1 MINNRLRGCALNLF
15 TFNGNG
21 TRLRFDQCVYG
32 IGKFFLA
39 VAVNACKTNNLA
51 GTNIQ
56 IKAVYL
62 LNTALVL
69 DVEVLNRENNLAR
82 SCWLLFYMQV
92 NVSTHHKC
100 CKLGLGCLGDIN
112 GAHVLAAT
120 NNGALV
126 SRRHNLFKLVR
137 NNNDGFTFAYQVM
150 HDLNKLLNLLRCKN
164 CRRLIKNQRI
174 STAIQGLQNLNT
186 LLHTNRNVFNLG
198 VRVYVK
204 AVFLN
209 NLQDLLTSSLWIK
222 DATSL
227 SDLVAQNNIFCNSK
241 VLDQHKV
248 LVNHT
253 NTVSDSIGWARN
265 GYTLSVEV
273 NLALISRIQ
282 AIQYVHK
289 RTFTCAVLS

>member
-1 MINNRLRGCALNLF
+1 
-15 TFNGNG
+15 
-21 TRLRFDQCVYG
+21 
-32 IGKFFLA
+32 
-39 VAVNACKTNNLA
+39 
-51 GTNIQ
+51 
-56 IKAVYL
+56 
-62 LNTALVL
+62 
-69 DVEVLNRENNLAR
+69 
-82 SCWLLFYMQV
+82 MQV

-126 SRRHNLFKLVR
+126 SRRHNLFKLVS
-137 NNNDGFTFAYQVM
+137 NNNNGFTFAYQVM
-150 HDLNKLLNLLRCKN
+150 HDLNKLLNFLRRKN
-164 CRRLIKNQRI
+164 CRRLIKNQNLCA
-174 STAIQGLQNLNT
+174 AIQGLQDLNT

-209 NLQDLLTSSLWIK
+209 NLQDLLASSLWIK

-227 SDLVAQNNIFCNSK
+227 GDLVAQNNIFCNSK
-241 VLDQHKV
+241 VLNQHKV

-253 NTVSDSIGWARN
+253 NAVSDSIVWARN
-265 GYTLSVEV
+265 GYALSVEV
-273 NLALISRIQ
+273 NISLIRRIQ
-282 AIQYVHK
+282 AVQYVHK